1 MSITAFYQ
9 NILDTMEEGLEY
21 RVFDALATGGHIGEE
36 KKITLEA
43 LAVKVLGKFNSTTER
58 QIREA
63 IEILRRDYRVPVL
76 SESGK
81 AGRWLAATKEELDA
95 CVAEMEARHR
105 NLGDVIR
112 SLRQARVPAQAP
124 KEPQRAVQ
132 SRLWS

>member
-1 MSITAFYQ
+1 MSITSFYQ

-21 RVFDALATGGHIGEE
+21 RVFDCLASGGHIGEE
-36 KKITLEA
+36 NKITLEA
-43 LAVKVLGKFNSTTER
+43 LAVRVLGKYTTTTER

-63 IEILRRDYRVPVL
+63 IETLRRDHRVPVL

-81 AGRWLAATKEELDA
+81 AGRWLAATKDELDA

-112 SLRQARVPAQAP
+112 SLRQAHIPAQAP

-132 SRLWS
+132 NRLWS